1 MGADQSQ
8 NLETTCYASCEASQ
22 LAYGQDSITGCE
34 SFTYVTCSEPDVENT
49 CYSTLAPMGDNAK
62 AAADLLNCPYL
73 MSNEPVISPSALEL
87 RIVQTSFGIG
97 GCFFGFIFIAIFASF
112 VLKQEP
118 GREDETE
125 LRNIAKYVS
134 QGARKFLVTEYT
146 YLIGFVLFMSLIFGI
161 LFGVLEVT
169 NLGPAVTFNAS
180 NPIDPPT
187 EKLDFLSG
195 LFLVVCIIVG
205 AGLSAIAG
213 WVGMDIAT
221 KSNIRT
227 THACRQGLGTG
238 LSVAFKSGAVM
249 GLSVTC
255 LSLAGLIIL
264 YLAFSLE
271 NHAWTYLSGFGFGA
285 SSIALF
291 ARVGGGV
298 YTKAAD
304 VGADLVG
311 KYENNIPEDDKRN
324 PAVIA
329 DNVGDNVGDVAGMGA
344 DLFESYS
351 GSIIAACTLAAVY
364 MDIDASTEPAY
375 ANCTQGN
382 FVDVY
387 PDISALGLD
396 LTPARCI
403 YGIPALGRLYN
414 DDRSAFSYAFNY
426 CPNMYSQQAPSV
438 SSGYFDAGYQNE
450 HFYSCSNWGMNGQF
464 AFSLF
469 ALPFWIAGVGIIS
482 SIIGIYVVQEKDL
495 SKMTEEE
502 RKEVEER
509 SDVETLEV
517 LLGKTRDGITVAAI
531 FSLALT
537 LMVTYLL
544 FYGTTGNY
552 EWRMWACMLIGLVAG
567 IFIGLFTEYCT
578 SYSYS
583 PTKSIAE
590 SSETGPA
597 TVIIRGLGVGMISCA
612 VPTLIL
618 VVAIL
623 GANACADVY
632 GISIAAVGMLSTLG
646 VTLATDAYGPVADNA
661 GGIAEMAPTVEE
673 VVRERTDALD
683 ALGNTTAAT
692 GKGFAI
698 GSAVLTSVG
707 LITAYMEEAG
717 LTSAG
722 AAIDLKGP
730 AVISGLLLGAMLPYL
745 FGALTMLSVGQSAEA
760 IISQVRLQFYQA
772 TTEYKKDENASD
784 SWWADFSPETWAV
797 HAHEVDN
804 TQPKRDPFDWYAECI
819 EIATASAL
827 REMILP
833 GAMAILVPLI
843 VGFMLGSAA
852 LGGLLIG
859 ALTSGFMLAVMM
871 ANAGGAWDNAKKY
884 VEKGQLGEGKG
895 KGTSFHDAVVTGDTV
910 GDPFKDTSGP
920 SLNIL
925 IKLMSIMSL
934 VLAPIFY
941 LIYGDET
948 EPFVGGSSG
957 TEEWVGPVV
966 SVIILVILVILSA
979 AVLSSNTKYYKE
991 FNARVE
997 EAMKEASDESGQIEK
1012 EEQATAT
1019 TAEKDEQATATTAEK
1034 DEVGKQAG
1042 SDEVGIE
1049 LPTIEKSDYSAGATD
1064 ENKTEKSDYSAGAT
1078 DENKTDA

>member
-1 MGADQSQ
+1 MSGISELYAFSADPIIPVQ
-8 NLETTCYASCEASQ
+8 
-22 LAYGQDSITGCE
+22 
-34 SFTYVTCSEPDVENT
+34 
-49 CYSTLAPMGDNAK
+49 
-62 AAADLLNCPYL
+62 YL
-73 MSNEPVISPSALEL
+73 ALESVQISVGL
-87 RIVQTSFGIG
+87 LGAIVG
-97 GCFFGFIFIAIFASF
+97 GIFIAIFAAF
-112 VLKQEP
+112 VLKQDP

-125 LRNIAKYVS
+125 LRAIAAYVS
-134 QGARKFLVTEYT
+134 EGARTFLKTEYA
-146 YLIGFVLFMSLIFGI
+146 YLTAFVLVMSLLFGV
-161 LFGVLEVT
+161 LFGVLEIT
-169 NLGPAVTFNAS
+169 LLGPAVTNNAT
-180 NPIDPPT
+180 DLPT
-187 EKLDFLSG
+187 ERLDFLSG
-195 LFLVVCIIVG
+195 LFLVVSILLG
-205 AGLSAIAG
+205 AFLSALAG
-213 WVGMDIAT
+213 WIGMDVAT

-227 THACRQGLGTG
+227 THACREGLGTG

-255 LSLAGLIIL
+255 MSLAGLIIL
-264 YLAFSLE
+264 YAAFSTQ
-271 NHAWTYLSGFGFGA
+271 NHPWTYISGFGFGA

-364 MDIDASTEPAY
+364 LDLNASDAAVGSY
-375 ANCTQGN
+375 ANCSSTG
-382 FVDVY
+382 
-387 PDISALGLD
+387 PE
-396 LTPARCI
+396 RCI
-403 YGIPALGRLYN
+403 YGIPALGKFYN
-414 DDRSAFSYAFNY
+414 EDRTLFEYAFYY
-426 CPNMYSQQAPSV
+426 CPPAYEAVDASLKFVPTV
-438 SSGYFDAGYQNE
+438 SSALSTAENAASSD
-450 HFYSCSNWGMNGQF
+450 FYSCQDYGMNGQY
-464 AFSLF
+464 AFSLY
-469 ALPFWIAGVGIIS
+469 ALPFWIAGVGILS
-482 SIIGIYVVQEKDL
+482 SIVGIYVVREKDL
-495 SKMTEEE
+495 SEMSEKE
-502 RKEVEER
+502 REEVENRDEL
-509 SDVETLEV
+509 EQLEV

-531 FSLALT
+531 LSLLLT
-537 LMVTYLL
+537 LVVTYIL

-552 EWRMWACMLIGLVAG
+552 EWRMWGCMLIGLIAG

-583 PTKSIAE
+583 PTISISEA
-590 SSETGPA
+590 SETGPA
-597 TVIIRGLGVGMISCA
+597 TVIIQGLGVGMISCA

-623 GANACADVY
+623 GAEACADVY

-673 VVRERTDALD
+673 HVRDRTDALD

-707 LITAYMEEAG
+707 LITAFMEEAG
-717 LTSAG
+717 LTADG
-722 AAIDLKGP
+722 GTIDLKGP

-745 FGALTMLSVGQSAEA
+745 FGALTMLSVGQSAMA
-760 IISQVRLQFYQA
+760 IIFQVRLQFYEAKVEYENGPNENWWEEFAPEEWA
-772 TTEYKKDENASD
+772 THNGNKDRVA
-784 SWWADFSPETWAV
+784 
-797 HAHEVDN
+797 
-804 TQPKRDPFDWYAECI
+804 FDWYRDCI
-819 EIATASAL
+819 AIATSSAL

-833 GAMAILVPLI
+833 GAIAIFFPLI
-843 VGFMLGSAA
+843 VGFLLGSAA

-884 VEKGQLGEGKG
+884 VEKGLLGEGKG
-895 KGTSFHDAVVTGDTV
+895 KKTIYHDAVVTGDTV

-941 LIYGDET
+941 IIYGTET
-948 EPFVGGSSG
+948 SPFVGSSNG
-957 TEEWVGPVV
+957 TAAWVGPVIGLI
-966 SVIILVILVILSA
+966 VIVILVIIVV
-979 AVLSSNTKYYKE
+979 AVQSSNNKYYKD
-991 FNARVE
+991 FKDKVNKAME
-997 EAMKEASDESGQIEK
+997 EASRTAAAASAGDVELTETASTETKEGEKEAE
-1012 EEQATAT
+1012 T
-1019 TAEKDEQATATTAEK
+1019 TE
-1034 DEVGKQAG
+1034 
-1042 SDEVGIE
+1042 
-1049 LPTIEKSDYSAGATD
+1049 
-1064 ENKTEKSDYSAGAT
+1064 
-1078 DENKTDA
+1078 

>member
-1 MGADQSQ
+1 
-8 NLETTCYASCEASQ
+8 
-22 LAYGQDSITGCE
+22 
-34 SFTYVTCSEPDVENT
+34 
-49 CYSTLAPMGDNAK
+49 
-62 AAADLLNCPYL
+62 
-73 MSNEPVISPSALEL
+73 
-87 RIVQTSFGIG
+87 
-97 GCFFGFIFIAIFASF
+97 
-112 VLKQEP
+112 
-118 GREDETE
+118 
-125 LRNIAKYVS
+125 
-134 QGARKFLVTEYT
+134 
-146 YLIGFVLFMSLIFGI
+146 
-161 LFGVLEVT
+161 
-169 NLGPAVTFNAS
+169 
-180 NPIDPPT
+180 
-187 EKLDFLSG
+187 
-195 LFLVVCIIVG
+195 
-205 AGLSAIAG
+205 
-213 WVGMDIAT
+213 
-221 KSNIRT
+221 
-227 THACRQGLGTG
+227 
-238 LSVAFKSGAVM
+238 
-249 GLSVTC
+249 
-255 LSLAGLIIL
+255 
-264 YLAFSLE
+264 
-271 NHAWTYLSGFGFGA
+271 
-285 SSIALF
+285 
-291 ARVGGGV
+291 
-298 YTKAAD
+298 
-304 VGADLVG
+304 
-311 KYENNIPEDDKRN
+311 
-324 PAVIA
+324 
-329 DNVGDNVGDVAGMGA
+329 MGA

-364 MDIDASTEPAY
+364 MDIDASMEPAY

-387 PDISALGLD
+387 PDIPAMGLQD
-396 LTPARCI
+396 ALTPARCI
-403 YGIPALGRLYN
+403 YAIPALGRLYN
-414 DDRSAFSYAFNY
+414 DDRSEFSYAFNY
-426 CPNMYSQQAPSV
+426 CPNKYLQDAPSV
-438 SSGYFDAGYQNE
+438 SSDYFEEGYQNQ
-450 HFYSCSNWGMNGQF
+450 HFYSCNGWGMNGQF

-531 FSLALT
+531 FSLLLT
-537 LMVTYLL
+537 LMVTFLL

-552 EWRMWACMLIGLVAG
+552 EWRMWGCMLIGLVAG

-583 PTKSIAE
+583 PTKSISE

-760 IISQVRLQFYQA
+760 IISQVRLQFYEA
-772 TTEYKKDENASD
+772 KMEYKKDERVKDD
-784 SWWADFSPETWAV
+784 SWWTDFSPETWAV
-797 HAHEVDN
+797 HANELDS
-804 TQPKRDPFDWYAECI
+804 TQPKRDAFDWYSECI

-859 ALTSGFMLAVMM
+859 SLTSGFMLAVMM

-934 VLAPIFY
+934 VLAPVFY

-979 AVLSSNTKYYKE
+979 AVMASNTKYYKE
-991 FNARVE
+991 FNARVD
-997 EAMKEASDESGQIEK
+997 EAMKSASDESGQIEK
-1012 EEQATAT
+1012 DEEATAT
-1019 TAEKDEQATATTAEK
+1019 AAKDEEATATAAK
-1034 DEVGKQAG
+1034 DAVEPG

-1049 LPTIEKSDYSAGATD
+1049 LPTIEKSDSSAGATD
-1064 ENKTEKSDYSAGAT
+1064 E
-1078 DENKTDA
+1078 